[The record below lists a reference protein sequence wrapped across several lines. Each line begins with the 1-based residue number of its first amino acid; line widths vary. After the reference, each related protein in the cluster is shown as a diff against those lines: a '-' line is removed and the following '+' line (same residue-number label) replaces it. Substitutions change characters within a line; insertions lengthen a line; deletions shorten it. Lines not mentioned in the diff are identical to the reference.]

1 MSTAA
6 GPSRGLPDI
15 RALLAH
21 PAVVDNGRRFGIW
34 FALLALMVVGGSLSP
49 AFLTPT
55 YLLTI
60 VAQASI
66 VGVAAIGVT
75 MVMITGRIDVSVAGV
90 ITLTGFIAVGIMHGN
105 DKNIVPAVAAVV
117 AVGLAV
123 GLINGYLI
131 AFWGVESFIVTLAM
145 GATLIGVAE
154 LYTGGFTFGDPAP
167 AFVNFFAWR
176 PGGIP
181 TLALLFATVAGI
193 GLLLVRRTTFGQR
206 LFLIGGNYRS
216 AYLSGVPI
224 RRTIV
229 LAYAAA
235 GVCAAIGSLALIG
248 FAGVPSGFTGLG
260 LEFQVLAAVV
270 LGGTT
275 FEGGR
280 GGIAGTVAGVLTLAV
295 ASTLVIILGFPFA
308 AQQVVTGAIIVAV
321 GCAYAASLRKEE

>member
-1 MSTAA
+1 MT
-6 GPSRGLPDI
+6 GPSRRPPDL
-15 RALLAH
+15 RVLLTRQNL
-21 PAVVDNGRRFGIW
+21 VEIGRRFGIW
-34 FALLALMVVGGSLSP
+34 FALLALVGIGGSLSP

-60 VAQASI
+60 VSQASI

-90 ITLTGFIAVGIMHGN
+90 ITLTGFVAVGVMHGN
-105 DKNIVPAVAAVV
+105 DNNILPAVAAVV
-117 AVGLAV
+117 CIGLVV
-123 GLINGYLI
+123 GLINGYLV
-131 AFWGVESFIVTLAM
+131 AYWGVESFILTLAM
-145 GATLIGVAE
+145 GAVLIGFAE
-154 LYTGGFTFGDPAP
+154 VYTGGFTFGDPAP
-167 AFVNFFAWR
+167 GFVRFFEWR
-176 PGGIP
+176 PAGVP
-181 TLALLFATVAGI
+181 SLAILFAAIAVV
-193 GLLLVRRTTFGQR
+193 GLALVRRTTFGQR
-206 LFLIGGNYRS
+206 LYLIGGNYRA

-224 RRTIV
+224 RRTLL

-235 GVCAAIGSLALIG
+235 GVASAIGSLALIG

-260 LEFQVLAAVV
+260 LEFQVLAAIV

-308 AQQVVTGAIIVAV
+308 AQLVVTGAIIVAV
-321 GCAYAASLRKEE
+321 GCAYAASLRKEG